1 MEMTPEFYTTWLD
14 SQKDF
19 LDKLLISQKEL
30 TDNWIEALKKIGTM
44 PDSQQGFTLFSL
56 WFTTMLNSM
65 KAYTEGIT
73 NLQNTWKTMIKQQ
86 MEVSK
91 KITLNLLFDFYKYG
105 GKMK

>member
-1 MEMTPEFYTTWLD
+1 MEKTSEFYTTWLD
-14 SQKDF
+14 SQKVF

-30 TDNWIEALKKIGTM
+30 TDNWIEALKKIATM
-44 PDSQQGFTLFSL
+44 PDSEHGFTLFSV

-65 KAYTEGIT
+65 KAFTEGIA
-73 NLQNTWKTMIKQQ
+73 NLQDTWKTMLKQQ

-105 GKMK
+105 GPTK